1 MIQLAAKVLI
11 CLAHCVCVDGSRT
24 TCLNRKC
31 AMEMKVNRLLPL
43 NPVMQL
49 DLQHLTN
56 LSGYVKSLFNLDLR
70 LTPHSSYS
78 LGWSVRNI
86 H

>member
-1 MIQLAAKVLI
+1 
-11 CLAHCVCVDGSRT
+11 
-24 TCLNRKC
+24 
-31 AMEMKVNRLLPL
+31 MEMKVNRPL
-43 NPVMQL
+43 AFNPVMQL
-49 DLQHLTN
+49 DQQHLTS

>member
-1 MIQLAAKVLI
+1 MKWFAAKVLI
-11 CLAHCVCVDGSRT
+11 RLVHCVGVEGSRT

-31 AMEMKVNRLLPL
+31 AMEMKVNRPL
-43 NPVMQL
+43 AFNPVMQL
-49 DLQHLTN
+49 DQQHLTS